1 MENMSESTKNGLIK
15 FIDKIKIPFSIFVVC
30 VFSLFLFNNLILDK
44 DNANEVETTISANPD
59 LNYYKSKL
67 SDLYDKV
74 ILFKSDLTK
83 YGETDEVK
91 KEYVLITKSHSE
103 FSLEINQY
111 NTSNPNDKIKLPSL
125 EDFKNLS
132 FDELL
137 VIMFES

>member
-1 MENMSESTKNGLIK
+1 MFDMISKNRKVLSVVILA
-15 FIDKIKIPFSIFVVC
+15 FIVFNIIGIFVIKYI
-30 VFSLFLFNNLILDK
+30 SS
-44 DNANEVETTISANPD
+44 DNSKEVSVEQTISANPD

-74 ILFKSDLTK
+74 VLFKSDLAK

-103 FSLEINQY
+103 FSLEVNQY
-111 NTSNPNDKIKLPSL
+111 NTTNPNSKIKLPSL
-125 EDFKNLS
+125 DDIKNLS

-137 VIMFES
+137 VIMFG

>member
-1 MENMSESTKNGLIK
+1 MLDMISKNRKLLSVVILA
-15 FIDKIKIPFSIFVVC
+15 FIVFNIIGIFVIKYI
-30 VFSLFLFNNLILDK
+30 SS
-44 DNANEVETTISANPD
+44 DNSEEVSVEQTISANPD

-74 ILFKSDLTK
+74 VLFKADLTK

-111 NTSNPNDKIKLPSL
+111 NTTNPNDKIKLPSL

>member
-1 MENMSESTKNGLIK
+1 MLDMISKNRKLLSVVILA
-15 FIDKIKIPFSIFVVC
+15 FIVFNIIGIFVIKYI
-30 VFSLFLFNNLILDK
+30 SS
-44 DNANEVETTISANPD
+44 DNSEEVSVEQTISANPD

-74 ILFKSDLTK
+74 VLFKSDLTK

-111 NTSNPNDKIKLPSL
+111 NTTNPNDKIKLPSL